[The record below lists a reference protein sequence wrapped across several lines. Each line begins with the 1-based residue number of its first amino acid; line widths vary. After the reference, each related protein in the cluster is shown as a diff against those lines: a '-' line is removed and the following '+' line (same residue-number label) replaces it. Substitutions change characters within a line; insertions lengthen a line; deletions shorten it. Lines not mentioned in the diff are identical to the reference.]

1 MYNYQTTS
9 SMASLIWASKLKT
22 LGDIPVFD
30 SRTNGISWLCGTQS
44 PCADFGPNFP
54 GNAEYYFK
62 LEFSNRIVDADSS
75 NCDYTIRFLI
85 RVHGLPPGSFNPSS
99 VIVLSCLAILTALIL
114 TFYLLKRED
123 SKVWRY
129 LKSGLSLVRYVPCLC
144 RDGIRSK
151 VISMRRNKI
160 DPLEDQ
166 GHVQLQDVN
175 QGSEYTPE
183 ASIDVRGNSP
193 QQLQTTN
200 V

>member
-30 SRTNGISWLCGTQS
+30 SKTNGISWLCGTQS
-44 PCADFGPNFP
+44 PCADIGPTFP

-85 RVHGLPPGSFNPSS
+85 RVHGLPPGSLNPSS
-99 VIVLSCLAILTALIL
+99 LIVLSCIAILAVLIL
-114 TFYLLKRED
+114 TFFLLKRQD
-123 SKVWRY
+123 SKVWKHI
-129 LKSGLSLVRYVPCLC
+129 KSGLSVVRHVPGLC
-144 RDGIRSK
+144 RAGICGK

-160 DPLEDQ
+160 DHLEDQ
-166 GHVQLQDVN
+166 DQVQLQVINRD
-175 QGSEYTPE
+175 SEYTIE
-183 ASIDVRGNSP
+183 APIEVSGNRP
-193 QQLQTTN
+193 QQLHTTN